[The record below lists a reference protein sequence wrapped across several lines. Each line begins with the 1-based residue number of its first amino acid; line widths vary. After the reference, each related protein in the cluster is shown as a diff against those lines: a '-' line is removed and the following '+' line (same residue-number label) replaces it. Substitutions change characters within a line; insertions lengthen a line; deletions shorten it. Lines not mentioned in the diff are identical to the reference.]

1 MRSRVLSLLVLAAC
15 AQTQAQPEA
24 AEPVAEPAAASE
36 SDELLT
42 EAEKERKLWRQQ
54 SEVMYRRH
62 FRTAQ
67 RYRDALELEPALRE
81 ADAALRFRP
90 ESKEAQRLR
99 ADILRM
105 LGDRAGE
112 AETVIEDAWEA
123 RRVRAE
129 ERRVTVRRKLA
140 EAERAVEVQDYDG
153 ARRAYESVL
162 FILEVARREGD
173 FDQELAKV
181 SAEAKGRLDKLKR

>member
-15 AQTQAQPEA
+15 AQTQAQPEP
-24 AEPVAEPAAASE
+24 AEPVAEPTEASE

-42 EAEKERKLWRQQ
+42 EAEKERRLWKQQ

-140 EAERAVEVQDYDG
+140 EAERALEVQDYDG